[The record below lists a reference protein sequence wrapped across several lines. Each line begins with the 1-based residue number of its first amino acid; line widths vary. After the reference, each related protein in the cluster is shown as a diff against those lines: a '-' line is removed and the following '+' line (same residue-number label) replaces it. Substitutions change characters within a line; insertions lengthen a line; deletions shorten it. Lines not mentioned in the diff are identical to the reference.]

1 MIIDELGHF
10 VCLTLTVRHF
20 RELFDLDYS
29 SRCAPVEASGY
40 TFGIAEDARY
50 ESNHYL
56 TQNNGYDTLKNV
68 KGAAKDAGREKRVTA
83 GKYKEDK

>member
-1 MIIDELGHF
+1 MIIDELNHF

-50 ESNHYL
+50 E
-56 TQNNGYDTLKNV
+56 
-68 KGAAKDAGREKRVTA
+68 
-83 GKYKEDK
+83 